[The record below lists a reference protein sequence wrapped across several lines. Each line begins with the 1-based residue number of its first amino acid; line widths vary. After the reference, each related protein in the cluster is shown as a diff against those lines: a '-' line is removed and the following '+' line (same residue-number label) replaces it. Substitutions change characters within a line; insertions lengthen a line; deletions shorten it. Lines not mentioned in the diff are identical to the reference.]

1 MAIRDIMNPN
11 PIYAYPQTNTVEALQ
26 TMREE
31 RISCLPIVDDDNILV
46 GVVTEYDF
54 IKLATKILENDLRDY
69 HDNNHQES
77 GDKTGA

>member
-1 MAIRDIMNPN
+1 MNPN
-11 PIYAYPQTNTVEALQ
+11 PIFAYPQTSTVEALQ

-31 RISCLPIVDDDNILV
+31 RISCLPIVDNDNTLV

-69 HDNNHQES
+69 RDNNQQQTES
-77 GDKTGA
+77 TTGE